1 MSKKDIIKI
10 ALLVILAF
18 VSSFVIYNNAKT
30 DKKDERNV
38 ITEDEIKFKNEY
50 ESLNNKKDSKDRD
63 YIEVSIDEDNGMI
76 YASFDQ
82 IYEILT
88 EGTGVI
94 YFGYPECPWC
104 RNAAPMLIQAASNKG
119 LNDIYYFNAREI
131 RDTKSLDENG
141 NIVTEKEGT
150 EEYYKLIEVLSD
162 YLGVYEGLNDDNI
175 KRLYFPT
182 VVFVLRGEIVGIHIG
197 TLDSQTDPR
206 VPLTEEQKSKF
217 VNIYMNYIGKVL
229 EDTCDESC

>member
-162 YLGVYEGLNDDNI
+162 YLGVYEGLNDDSI

-182 VVFVLRGEIVGIHIG
+182 VVFVLRGEIVGIHVG

-206 VPLTEEQKSKF
+206 VPLTEEQKSEF

>member
-18 VSSFVIYNNAKT
+18 VSSFVIYNNTKV
-30 DKKDERNV
+30 DKKNEKNV
-38 ITEDEIKFKNEY
+38 ITEDEIKFKDEY
-50 ESLNNKKDSKDRD
+50 ENLNNKKDSKDRD
-63 YIEVSIDEDNGMI
+63 YMEVSIDEDNGII

-88 EGTGVI
+88 KGTGVI

-104 RNAAPMLIQAASNKG
+104 RNAVPMLIQAASNKG
-119 LNDIYYFNAREI
+119 LNDIYYFNAKEI

-182 VVFVLRGEIVGIHIG
+182 VVFVLRGEIVGIHVG

-206 VPLTEEQKSKF
+206 VPLTEEQKSEF

>member
-63 YIEVSIDEDNGMI
+63 YMEVSIDEDNGMI

-197 TLDSQTDPR
+197 TIDSQTDPR